1 MKKKMRKT
9 IIWIFAIIICICAT
23 LYFCQ
28 QTVIPNYDVDGVSM
42 QKINIK
48 GMGFSDKK
56 HESYYLIVVKLKDAN
71 KRKQLMGFKQYLDGI
86 SNSIN
91 KIRITD
97 DKSELL
103 SDSIRGLDKMYSVP
117 YDLLN
122 VEYKYIDMYEHHR
135 YLTCKMVKHLS
146 DMPYIINNLCLDIGS
161 YPYSYFD
168 ETHYFSAI
176 VYIDNQKSSPKSISI
191 ETENGAFTS
200 KVISKPISVEI
211 DGIIL
216 KEIK

>member
-1 MKKKMRKT
+1 MKKK
-9 IIWIFAIIICICAT
+9 IIWIFVIIICICAT

-28 QTVIPNYDVDGVSM
+28 RTVVPNYDVDGVSM

-48 GMGFSDKK
+48 GMEFSNKK
-56 HESYYLIVVKLKDAN
+56 HGSYYLIVVKLKDAN
-71 KRKQLMGFKQYLDGI
+71 KRKQLFGFKSYLDGI

-103 SDSIRGLDKMYSVP
+103 SDSIRGLDKIYGVP

-122 VEYKYIDMYEHHR
+122 VEYKYIDIYERHM
-135 YLTCKMVKHLS
+135 YLTCKKVKHLS
-146 DMPYIINNLCLDIGS
+146 DMPYIINNLRLDIGS
-161 YPYSYFD
+161 YPHNYFD

-176 VYIDNQKSSPKSISI
+176 VYIDNQMQSPKSISI
-191 ETENGAFTS
+191 ETESGVFTS

-211 DGIIL
+211 NEIIL
-216 KEIK
+216 KKNK